1 MTETSDFPGL
11 MGRMLRAWVKRVAA
25 ADPYD
30 LREMADVL
38 GRNASP
44 VWDAVVLNR
53 DTEPSPWSWGD
64 IGDALGITRQA
75 AHQQAQRAREA
86 AKQQQTVQGSSS

>member
-1 MTETSDFPGL
+1 MTETSDFPAFI
-11 MGRMLRAWVKRVAA
+11 GRMLRAWTRRVAA
-25 ADPYD
+25 ADTYD

-44 VWDAVVLNR
+44 VWEAVRLNR
-53 DTEPSPWSWGD
+53 DTQPTPWSWAE

-75 AHQQAQRAREA
+75 AQQAVSRHESTITT
-86 AKQQQTVQGSSS
+86 AKEHA